1 MHGPSASN
9 GSFNLLPYQLLMV
22 GYLSTMS
29 TMGNGELRFDSRE
42 GAWETDNSVAQLFH
56 NVAMYVAVCI
66 EVLSLMIIAII
77 VTLLFI
83 TADIFIPMYITTVV
97 SKNLHKIAT

>member
-1 MHGPSASN
+1 
-9 GSFNLLPYQLLMV
+9 
-22 GYLSTMS
+22 
-29 TMGNGELRFDSRE
+29 
-42 GAWETDNSVAQLFH
+42 
-56 NVAMYVAVCI
+56 MYVAVCI

-77 VTLLFI
+77 VTLLFT